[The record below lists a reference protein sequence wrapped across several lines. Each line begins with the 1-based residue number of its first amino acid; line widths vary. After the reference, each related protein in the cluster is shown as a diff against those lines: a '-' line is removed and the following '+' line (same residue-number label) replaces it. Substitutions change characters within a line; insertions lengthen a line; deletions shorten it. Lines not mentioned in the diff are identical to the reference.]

1 MRHDLWFWLAWG
13 YVTVSVGLALLVVL
27 AGLRAYLEERWQA
40 YLARQLAPVLAEER
54 RRHAADLERAR
65 QEHQEARAWLIE
77 THRMDAAQREARV
90 QQRITE
96 AVVEAMTSRA
106 PHPLRDVA

>member
-1 MRHDLWFWLAWG
+1 MIRAFGWF
-13 YVTVSVGLALLVVL
+13 TVYGFVVIVALALYD
-27 AGLRAYLEERWQA
+27 YLEARCRRWWQA

-54 RRHAADLERAR
+54 RKHAADLERAR

-77 THRMDAAQREARV
+77 THRMEIAQREARV

-96 AVVEAMTSRA
+96 AVVEAMTAQA